1 MPVVKFI
8 VSPGGERWRIPLAGS
23 LQASRDSVGQHLRTV
38 ATYRNDGST
47 GKGKLVMGRRAQS
60 PELGF
65 GSDSFLDVIC
75 NIVGILIIL
84 IVIVAV
90 KVERQPLG

>member
-1 MPVVKFI
+1 
-8 VSPGGERWRIPLAGS
+8 
-23 LQASRDSVGQHLRTV
+23 
-38 ATYRNDGST
+38 
-47 GKGKLVMGRRAQS
+47 MGRRAQTS
-60 PELGF
+60 ELGF

-90 KVERQPLG
+90 KVERQPIVQAEALMNTTQPHRPFPIESLSSFSTNRIWTP